1 MRKRMTGVMT
11 GVKGQFEVNYAPSL
25 PKKDPP
31 VLPPNEIELAT
42 SIHTQGRRIFKPNLK
57 LVGYNG
63 TYVGKVYITSRSI
76 S

>member
-1 MRKRMTGVMT
+1 MTGVMT
-11 GVKGQFEVNYAPSL
+11 GVKGQFEVNYAPSS
-25 PKKDPP
+25 PKIDPP
-31 VLPPNEIELAT
+31 VPSPNEIELAT